1 MKVVV
6 RGVRLGLVLGACAG
20 IREGVAQQPQT
31 STAPPA
37 ARIAFVNARAA
48 LASMP
53 GYTKAESTYVKEG
66 EMAQTEMRRLQAA
79 LDSAV
84 AEFEQQQPMLSA
96 ANRAAKRKELETKN
110 EQLQVRAREIQ
121 SRMGARER
129 ELLQP
134 MQERL
139 SAIIDGIR
147 AESNYSMIID
157 LGAQGLGIVTY
168 DKTLDITPRV
178 VARLRQTN

>member
-6 RGVRLGLVLGACAG
+6 RSAGLGLLLSAIAG
-20 IREGVAQQPQT
+20 ISLAVAQQPAA
-31 STAPPA
+31 SASPPA

-66 EMAQTEMRRLQAA
+66 EAAQGEMRRLQAA

-84 AEFEQQQPMLSA
+84 AEFEQQQAMLSA
-96 ANRAAKRKELETKN
+96 SNRAAKRKELETKN

-121 SRMGARER
+121 QRMGQRER

-168 DKTLDITPRV
+168 DKTLDITQRV
-178 VARLRQTN
+178 VARLKQTN